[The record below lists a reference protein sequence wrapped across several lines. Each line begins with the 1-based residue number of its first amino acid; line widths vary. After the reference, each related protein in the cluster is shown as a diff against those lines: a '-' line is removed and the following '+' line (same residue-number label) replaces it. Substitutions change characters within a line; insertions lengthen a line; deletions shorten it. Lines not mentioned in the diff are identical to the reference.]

1 MAIKKTRQIS
11 NGVKPDIR
19 YLNNMKTVLFDQKW
33 AKNAPNFE
41 VYYMYR
47 GVKKKGELRYD
58 ITVIPPRMLGK
69 EFVKTKGNRNSDNFP
84 ELYTVLEGETFFL
97 MQKSE
102 GRVVKDVSVLKMKKG
117 DWIIISP
124 DHYVVAI
131 NPAKKLLKT
140 ANWVSEKNK
149 NTYKELEKMRGACY
163 FYTSEGWTKNKN
175 YIKIPPLRFE
185 KPLKKK
191 PENLDFLYGN

>member
-1 MAIKKTRQIS
+1 ME
-11 NGVKPDIR
+11 VKPDIR
-19 YLNNMKTVLFDQKW
+19 YLNDMKTVLFDQKW
-33 AKNAPNFE
+33 AKNTPNFE

-47 GVKKKGELRYD
+47 GVKKKEELRYD

-163 FYTSEGWTKNKN
+163 FYTSKGWTKNKN

-185 KPLKKK
+185 KSLKKK